1 MTELNA
7 GLPLAEPSV
16 EGTPGTPSP
25 PADNQGARTGT
36 RAARIRA
43 LLPAVVSG
51 TLMFAVSLIHA
62 GRPRLSWDEVT
73 TADVARRTPG
83 EIWHL
88 MQNLDGV
95 FGPYYTLIH
104 YWTAL
109 SGDSETQ
116 LRMPSIVA
124 MAGAVA
130 LAAEL
135 GRRLFGPAAGTVAG
149 LILVILPNTSRYA
162 GEARPYAFACFF
174 SVLAVLLL
182 VRALEG
188 GGRFRWLAYGLAVVF
203 LGASH
208 MVALTTLA
216 AHAVWVAVHAG
227 RRRTGRAGA
236 GPRRPAAAWAIT
248 VAAALVPLA
257 SLAYLGIRQQDTQL
271 HWVPPLT
278 LLGIGAMP
286 RQIAGSAEAAWLL
299 IGLVLPAV
307 FRPSTPSGAPVPA
320 HNGHQGWLRAGFW
333 RSDPVRALAPVTVL
347 ALAPL
352 ASVAVVSLIS
362 PMWVARYLLVV
373 LAPTAILAAI
383 TLVGD
388 RFRWR
393 GPAAVRTLAALLLL
407 ACVVVPAHREIRT
420 PAAKNGPDYRGIAKL
435 VADRQRAGDVIVY
448 QPRNRA
454 LRAGTDYY
462 QRRLPAT
469 SRDVLLRRPAAEVGR
484 LAADEYPAD
493 AARVAGAPGIWVV
506 AATQKPD
513 PVSVVRG
520 LRPLL
525 NRDYQKVGV
534 WQLKSASV
542 ALYRLRGHAG

>member
-1 MTELNA
+1 VTYLKTD
-7 GLPLAEPSV
+7 LPLSELSV
-16 EGTPGTPSP
+16 DGEARTPSP
-25 PADNQGARTGT
+25 SADNRSARTAT
-36 RAARIRA
+36 STARMRA
-43 LLPAVVSG
+43 LLPAVICG
-51 TLMFAVSLIHA
+51 ILMFAVSLIRA

-73 TADVARRTPG
+73 TADVASRTPA

-88 MQNLDGV
+88 MQNVDGV
-95 FGPYYTLIH
+95 FGPYYTLMH

-109 SGDSETQ
+109 FGDSEIQ
-116 LRMPSIVA
+116 LRMPSILA

-135 GRRLFGPAAGTVAG
+135 GRRLFGPAVGTVAG

-182 VRALEG
+182 LRALEK
-188 GGRFRWLAYGLAVVF
+188 GGRSRWLGYGLAVLL
-203 LGASH
+203 LGTSH
-208 MVALTTLA
+208 VVALTTLA
-216 AHAVWVAVHAG
+216 AHAVWVAVHLG
-227 RRRTGRAGA
+227 QRRTGQDGT
-236 GPRRPAAAWAIT
+236 GSWRPAAAWAVT
-248 VAAALVPLA
+248 VAGVLVLLAPLV
-257 SLAYLGIRQQDTQL
+257 YLGTQQQDTQL
-271 HWVPPLT
+271 HWVPPIT
-278 LLGIGAMP
+278 LRGIGAMP
-286 RQIAGSAEAAWLL
+286 GQIVGSAAAAWLL
-299 IGLVLPAV
+299 IGLVLLAV
-307 FRPSTPSGAPVPA
+307 FRTGTPVPPHSSRQA
-320 HNGHQGWLRAGFW
+320 GTRAGFW
-333 RSDPVRALAPVTVL
+333 RADRVRTLAPITVL

-352 ASVAVVSLIS
+352 AGLAVVSLFS

-373 LAPTAILAAI
+373 LAPTAVLAAI

-393 GPAAVRTLAALLLL
+393 SLAAVRTLGALLLL
-407 ACVVVPAHREIRT
+407 ACVVVPAQREIRT
-420 PAAKNGPDYRGIAKL
+420 PTAKNGPDYRGIAQL
-435 VADRQRAGDVIVY
+435 VAERQQAGDVIVY

-454 LRAGTDYY
+454 LRAGMDYY
-462 QRRLPAT
+462 LRRLPGVP
-469 SRDVLLRRPAAEVGR
+469 RDVLLRRPAAEAGR

-506 AATQKPD
+506 AATRKPD
-513 PVSVVRG
+513 PATVVGG

-525 NRDYQKVGV
+525 NSDYQRVGV